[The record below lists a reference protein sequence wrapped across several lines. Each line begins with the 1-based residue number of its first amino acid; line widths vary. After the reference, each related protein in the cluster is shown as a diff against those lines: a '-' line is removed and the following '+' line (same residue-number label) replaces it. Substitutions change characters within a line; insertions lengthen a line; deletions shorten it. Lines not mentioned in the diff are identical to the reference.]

1 MSEQQKLPPEWTITN
16 SHAGATVAGA
26 IYSPKDG
33 NMLVA
38 LVLVENTLQMLDAF
52 RMSLTVKNGNAL
64 TMTNLSVAYTSPDR
78 QVRLMT
84 FGKGYK
90 CNTVSLAKVN
100 AIGNARAYV
109 HPAVDDPRITATDYF
124 YVVAENDP
132 NVDPLVKFGEHLNL
146 GSPHA
151 VLPQWYDHLLRA
163 GTAAG
168 LVDQLPVVGD
178 EWKWAVRV
186 NKDAIEWECIISTG
200 LREGV
205 ISIG

>member
-1 MSEQQKLPPEWTITN
+1 MSEEQKLPDEWSITN

-52 RMSLTVKNGNAL
+52 RMSLTVKNGNAC
-64 TMTNLSVAYTSPDR
+64 TMTNTSVAYYAPDR
-78 QVRLMT
+78 QVRLTT

-132 NVDPLVKFGEHLNL
+132 GVDPLTKFGEHLNL

-151 VLPQWYDHLLRA
+151 VLPQWYDHLLKA
-163 GTAAG
+163 GIAAG
-168 LVDQLPVVGD
+168 LVDQLPVIGE

-186 NKDAIEWECIISTG
+186 DKDAIEWEHVISTG
-200 LREGV
+200 LREGA